1 MANKTANKKTNKNMK
16 KSASKNKT
24 VTKKKVSLPK
34 KAAAG
39 KKVASKKAT
48 SKRVASKKVPSKKV
62 ASQKS
67 KVKLAAKPARNATAL
82 LKPMKPVKAKDY
94 SRAFTPLADRLVVR
108 VVENEKITAGGIIIP
123 DSAAMVQGHIKGE
136 VLAVGNGAKNK
147 KGQVRPLDV
156 QLGDYVLFAQY
167 SGTKIEFNSEELQ
180 IVKESDI
187 MGIVQ
192 K

>member
-1 MANKTANKKTNKNMK
+1 MANKKK
-16 KSASKNKT
+16 KSTAKKVKS
-24 VTKKKVSLPK
+24 VTKKKVSAPK
-34 KAAAG
+34 PKAAAK
-39 KKVASKKAT
+39 KKVIASKAKPKTNSKKVTSKKSVQKKAT
-48 SKRVASKKVPSKKV
+48 QKKVTQNKV
-62 ASQKS
+62 I
-67 KVKLAAKPARNATAL
+67 AAKPLAKATAFS
-82 LKPMKPVKAKDY
+82 KPSKPVKVKDY
-94 SRAFTPLADRLVVR
+94 ANAFTPLADRLVVR

-123 DSAAMVQGHIKGE
+123 DSASMVQGHLKGE

-156 QLGDYVLFAQY
+156 KLGDFVLFAEY
-167 SGTKIEFNSEELQ
+167 SGMKVEFNFEELQ